1 MDHHW
6 EEKPKK
12 KKVTALNSVS
22 KAKKQCNF
30 GSGWLTAG
38 NLKTKT
44 TKSIP
49 LLQPEHGVCRHNG
62 PKRSQVQD
70 CCLNEKMVVMPF
82 CLNGSCCSLGCVDV
96 ASY

>member
-12 KKVTALNSVS
+12 KKVTVS

-38 NLKTKT
+38 NLKTNLKGSIFKKNNQINSTAT
-44 TKSIP
+44 TRAWGLST
-49 LLQPEHGVCRHNG
+49 
-62 PKRSQVQD
+62 
-70 CCLNEKMVVMPF
+70 
-82 CLNGSCCSLGCVDV
+82 
-96 ASY
+96 

>member
-38 NLKTKT
+38 NLKTNLKG
-44 TKSIP
+44 SIFQEK
-49 LLQPEHGVCRHNG
+49 QPNQFHCYNQSMRFVDIMDQNVAKYRI
-62 PKRSQVQD
+62 
-70 CCLNEKMVVMPF
+70 VV
-82 CLNGSCCSLGCVDV
+82 
-96 ASY
+96 